1 MTPEL
6 KQDPPETLEVEIER
20 LLPAG
25 VGLAHTEGLTVF
37 VSLAAPGD
45 LVRVRI
51 DRVRGKVAFASVIA
65 VIKPSPFRVEPPCPY
80 FGRCGG
86 CDFQQL
92 DYQAQLR
99 AKVDIVRDCLHRI
112 TAISVP
118 TEIAIHPSPNPWQ
131 YRSRA
136 NWQFDPQTRELGYF
150 EAGSHRVCDVEFCA
164 VLAPDLQN
172 SLEGLRAQIRNDA
185 FPESV
190 KNVEIVAGEDGVSLS
205 PALAGFET
213 KIVSRRVEG
222 ENYSFSAESFFQ
234 VNHELLAA
242 IIHEATSGAR
252 GGAALD
258 LYCGVGLFTV
268 PLARTFQQVIGVES
282 NPTAARFAQLNLQN
296 ARVEG
301 ARIVTA
307 RVGEWL
313 NNQTTRNQAFEFLL
327 LDPPRA
333 GAENSVIRGILDRR
347 PRQIAYVSCDPATL
361 ARDLKK
367 LLAAEYCIDSIAAF
381 DMFPQTHHVETVVRL
396 TAMG

>member
-1 MTPEL
+1 
-6 KQDPPETLEVEIER
+6 
-20 LLPAG
+20 
-25 VGLAHTEGLTVF
+25 
-37 VSLAAPGD
+37 
-45 LVRVRI
+45 
-51 DRVRGKVAFASVIA
+51 
-65 VIKPSPFRVEPPCPY
+65 
-80 FGRCGG
+80 
-86 CDFQQL
+86 
-92 DYQAQLR
+92 
-99 AKVDIVRDCLHRI
+99 
-112 TAISVP
+112 
-118 TEIAIHPSPNPWQ
+118 
-131 YRSRA
+131 
-136 NWQFDPQTRELGYF
+136 
-150 EAGSHRVCDVEFCA
+150 VEFCA

-213 KIVSRRVEG
+213 KIVSRRVED

-313 NNQTTRNQAFEFLL
+313 NNQATRNDAFEFLL